1 MLPLKL
7 EGKPQKAKV
16 SKIIQRRRTNEIS
29 TNKSYIFLGQIYHVP
44 TEKKKISNKA
54 KFDIFREEMG
64 NIIRVIAEMTWYD
77 KTNADQTSKQI
88 V

>member
-1 MLPLKL
+1 MYL
-7 EGKPQKAKV
+7 Q
-16 SKIIQRRRTNEIS
+16 
-29 TNKSYIFLGQIYHVP
+29 
-44 TEKKKISNKA
+44 KKKISNKA